1 MLHKQTVTVPGHRG
15 EFVPRSDVQEGT
27 KWTNFDHADRGG
39 GGSRSARSACRRML
53 FDIRTRDRTIL
64 IIIIAVVVAHDGSRS
79 AVHTPAVMQVMST
92 PRWFTG
98 TDGRVHLV
106 CELQLTNGFPVP
118 VTVTDVTVR
127 DADSGTTVETLSGD
141 GLPASMSL
149 LSTGT
154 TPTVEIPPSSV
165 AVAWIDAGFDNPG
178 QLPKRVD
185 HSLTVTVPPGLP
197 VPETIT

>member
-1 MLHKQTVTVPGHRG
+1 MDELRSRGPRRGWITLGALRLSPDALRHPNPGPH
-15 EFVPRSDVQEGT
+15 
-27 KWTNFDHADRGG
+27 H
-39 GGSRSARSACRRML
+39 
-53 FDIRTRDRTIL
+53 L

-197 VPETIT
+197 VPETITYAGASAERSVETSRR